1 MWRLHTCL
9 IFTECVW
16 HMMLF
21 DNKPIHSHFRHVKH
35 LAAFSQEGT
44 VNLDTTVSCWKS
56 LTSSKNSQQHHVR
69 RRPYVTCMCKRPC
82 CLNLQVQLF
91 CWQKKQTV
99 KFNTPWMTAPLPVQ
113 SSYVWDHSLGW
124 CLLLPHQSPLQRR
137 LWVGLGCPV
146 PACDPFPEA
155 THETSF
161 PPIPGTVASAPWKDR
176 ERKRKLHLNGIPV
189 ILKITELN
197 KKSLSEMKERKFL
210 ASFTLFPTFM
220 LQQQYACV

>member
-1 MWRLHTCL
+1 M
-9 IFTECVW
+9 
-16 HMMLF
+16 
-21 DNKPIHSHFRHVKH
+21 
-35 LAAFSQEGT
+35 
-44 VNLDTTVSCWKS
+44 
-56 LTSSKNSQQHHVR
+56 
-69 RRPYVTCMCKRPC
+69 
-82 CLNLQVQLF
+82 
-91 CWQKKQTV
+91 
-99 KFNTPWMTAPLPVQ
+99 
-113 SSYVWDHSLGW
+113 
-124 CLLLPHQSPLQRR
+124 
-137 LWVGLGCPV
+137 GLGCPV

-176 ERKRKLHLNGIPV
+176 KDRERKRKLHLNGI

>member
-56 LTSSKNSQQHHVR
+56 LTSSKNSQQHRVR

-91 CWQKKQTV
+91 CWQKKANSKIQHAMDDC
-99 KFNTPWMTAPLPVQ
+99 PTA
-113 SSYVWDHSLGW
+113 
-124 CLLLPHQSPLQRR
+124 
-137 LWVGLGCPV
+137 CPV
-146 PACDPFPEA
+146 LICL
-155 THETSF
+155 
-161 PPIPGTVASAPWKDR
+161 G
-176 ERKRKLHLNGIPV
+176 
-189 ILKITELN
+189 
-197 KKSLSEMKERKFL
+197 
-210 ASFTLFPTFM
+210 SFTWLVSAAAPSESFTEAIVGGIRLSSSCLWPVSRSHSWNFISTNSWNCCFCS
-220 LQQQYACV
+220 LERQRT